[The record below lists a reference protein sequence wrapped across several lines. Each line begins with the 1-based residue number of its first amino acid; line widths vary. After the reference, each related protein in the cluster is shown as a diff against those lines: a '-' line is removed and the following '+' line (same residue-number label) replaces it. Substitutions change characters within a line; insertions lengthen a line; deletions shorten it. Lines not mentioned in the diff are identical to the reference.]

1 MKGLA
6 ALIFIVVLT
15 LLLRSTALTAL
26 AARGIVVDVLAFATV
41 VWALRCGETWG
52 STFGFALGL
61 AADLDAAHWLGRHA
75 LLLALI
81 GYGVGRMSRSM
92 VRDSARTQAV
102 LLLAATVVHQ
112 AWVVM
117 FELGGL
123 AGWSYLVRRVVLATL
138 ATVPVGTLIVA
149 VVRRVSGQ
157 SLFGHAATQAD
168 PAN

>member
-6 ALIFIVVLT
+6 ALLIIVVLT

-26 AARGIVVDVLAFATV
+26 AARDVVLDVLAFATV

-75 LLLALI
+75 LVLALI

-102 LLLAATVVHQ
+102 LLLIATVVHQ
-112 AWVVM
+112 TWVVI

-123 AGWSYLVRRVVLATL
+123 DGWPYLARRVVLATL
-138 ATVPVGTLIVA
+138 ATVPVGTLMVA
-149 VVRRVSGQ
+149 LVRRVSGQ
-157 SLFGHAATQAD
+157 SLFGHAATQTD